1 MRGKLISAIHVAKRE
16 LALDDET
23 YTSALLAATGKTSCR
38 DMSPDELSRVLDVF
52 KKRGF
57 KVRQN
62 PVNRA
67 LKPGTVTAKI
77 RAIWKVMHR
86 QGFIT
91 DGAETAL
98 NRWVKSQ
105 TAAQNGGEGVANWQW
120 LEQPPALASDVL
132 ERLKRW
138 HRRKMLAAMGMPER
152 TLMGYDA
159 VCRQYEKSLPR

>member
-1 MRGKLISAIHVAKRE
+1 MNRASLITLIHVAKRD
-16 LALDDET
+16 LQLDRET

-86 QGFIT
+86 QGFI
-91 DGAETAL
+91 
-98 NRWVKSQ
+98 S
-105 TAAQNGGEGVANWQW
+105 
-120 LEQPPALASDVL
+120 
-132 ERLKRW
+132 
-138 HRRKMLAAMGMPER
+138 
-152 TLMGYDA
+152 
-159 VCRQYEKSLPR
+159 

>member
-23 YTSALLAATGKTSCR
+23 YTSALLAATGKASCR

-57 KVRQN
+57 KVRQK

-86 QGFIT
+86 QGFIS

-105 TAAQNGGEGVANWQW
+105 TAAQN
-120 LEQPPALASDVL
+120 
-132 ERLKRW
+132 
-138 HRRKMLAAMGMPER
+138 
-152 TLMGYDA
+152 
-159 VCRQYEKSLPR
+159 